1 MSLFAVRLG
10 MGREGE
16 YCGDMPLT
24 SEISVIVTLD
34 GTEITALEIKP
45 GDFSEIGVPPITIG
59 GVSVVG
65 LGNLLTGGGSDG
77 TPGRRIYQTIP
88 GANLTGLQGGGIR
101 RLISTRP
108 SQN

>member
-1 MSLFAVRLG
+1 MSLFAVQLG

-16 YCGDMPLT
+16 YSVWMLQT
-24 SEISVIVTLD
+24 SEISVIVTMD
-34 GTEITALEIKP
+34 GTEITAQEIKA

-59 GVSVVG
+59 GVLVVG
-65 LGNLLTGGGSDG
+65 LGNLLTGGGWEG
-77 TPGRRIYQTIP
+77 TPGQRTYETIP

-101 RLISTRP
+101 RLVSTKP